1 MRERRKSELDH
12 IKKIFRHGEAVNKQR
27 RKETAKRMFQ
37 KAVSEK
43 PISPT
48 AGIETTFSNKKKK
61 TFTF

>member
-1 MRERRKSELDH
+1 MRERRKSEMNH
-12 IKKIFRHGEAVNKQR
+12 IKNIMKAGEAVQKQR
-27 RKETAKRMFQ
+27 RKEASKRIFR

-48 AGIETTFSNKKKK
+48 AGVEQTFSNKKKK